1 MRNYIAHLMAVLG
14 IVAITSCS
22 DDTQE
27 HLDSKVNDSNIDTIV
42 HMEAGV
48 DTGKNIE
55 GGIDPSKVLPKNWDE
70 SGVKPPKKYSAGLGD
85 KVVVEADIP
94 KGDGGNVNVWWR
106 FKVSNTVQGYE
117 WTIGSGTMSKGITNR
132 TKSRTWE
139 TGKLPDKGNKA
150 KEGEFTIEYKV
161 CNSLNKTLCKTMN
174 RTVELKKGN
183 LAPVVRLEYVNGGS
197 IGGIISIYFD
207 AKDPEG
213 KNMTYK
219 VTKVKPTGLGGKWL
233 IRGPPQ
239 YAGQTTSGGGVTSS
253 DLGGKN
259 MADAAVEIQVT
270 DADGK
275 STAKTFNF
283 KLNKYCI
290 TWSLSCGSKKKGMD
304 MDTDIANKLFTGVSG
319 YKMSTGTYEANK
331 TASPTQLKGV
341 QNTWLSLSNSDKQ
354 QVAKKNTS
362 YKTLVSTLDTMTK
375 GSCDL
380 TQMII
385 K

>member
-27 HLDSKVNDSNIDTIV
+27 HLDSGITDSNIDTIV
-42 HMEAGV
+42 HMEARV
-48 DTGKNIE
+48 DTGKNVE
-55 GGIDPSKVLPKNWDE
+55 GGIDPSKVLPKKWDE

-94 KGDGGNVNVWWR
+94 QGDGGNVNVWWR

-139 TGKLPDKGNKA
+139 TGKTPDKGNTA

-183 LAPVVRLEYVNGGS
+183 LAPVVGLQYVNGGNVGYT
-197 IGGIISIYFD
+197 IGIFFD

-219 VTKVKPTGLGGKWL
+219 VTKVTPTGMGGTWK

-239 YAGQTTSGGGVTSS
+239 YVGQASSSAGVTNT
-253 DLGGKN
+253 DLGGKD
-259 MADAAVEIQVT
+259 MADAEVGVQVT

-275 STAKTFNF
+275 STSKTFKF
-283 KLNKYCI
+283 KINKYNI
-290 TWSLSCGSKKKGMD
+290 TWKLSCGGKKESMD
-304 MDTDIANKLFTGVSG
+304 MDIDITNKLFVGVSG
-319 YKMSTGTYEANK
+319 YKMGPGTYEANK

-341 QNTWLSLSNSDKQ
+341 QNTWLGFGTADKQ
-354 QVAKKNTS
+354 RVANKNSS
-362 YKTLVSTLDTMTK
+362 YKTLIPTLDTMAK

-380 TQMII
+380 TQMKIQ
-385 K
+385 

>member
-27 HLDSKVNDSNIDTIV
+27 HLDSGITDSNIDTIV
-42 HMEAGV
+42 HMEARV
-48 DTGKNIE
+48 DTGKNVE
-55 GGIDPSKVLPKNWDE
+55 GGIDPSKVLPKKWDE

-94 KGDGGNVNVWWR
+94 QGDGGNVNVWWR

-139 TGKLPDKGNKA
+139 TGKTPDKGNTA

-183 LAPVVRLEYVNGGS
+183 LAPVVGLRYVNGSYTGLIVS
-197 IGGIISIYFD
+197 VFFD

-219 VTKVKPTGLGGKWL
+219 ITHVKPTGMGGTWQ

-239 YAGQTTSGGGVTSS
+239 YSGEARSKSVVANS

-259 MADAAVEIQVT
+259 MADAEVGIQVT

-275 STAKTFNF
+275 STPKTFKF
-283 KLNKYCI
+283 KINKYSL
-290 TWSLSCGSKKKGMD
+290 TWKLSCSSQTKSVIV
-304 MDTDIANKLFTGVSG
+304 DTDIANKLFAGVSG
-319 YKMSTGTYEANK
+319 YKMSLGTYEANK
-331 TASPTQLKGV
+331 TASPTQLKSV
-341 QNTWLSLSNSDKQ
+341 QNVWLGLSYTEKQRVADKS
-354 QVAKKNTS
+354 ND
-362 YKTLVSTLDTMTK
+362 YKTITSTLDGMAK

-380 TQMII
+380 TQMQV